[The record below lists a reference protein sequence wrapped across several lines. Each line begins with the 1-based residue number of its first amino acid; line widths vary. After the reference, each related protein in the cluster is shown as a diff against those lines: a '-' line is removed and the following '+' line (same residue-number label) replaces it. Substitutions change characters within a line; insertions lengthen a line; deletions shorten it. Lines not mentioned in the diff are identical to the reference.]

1 VNERRITT
9 AIVAV
14 LVGTAVCFRLL
25 HLGSIPG
32 INGDEGW
39 WGVQAT
45 HWLHGQPYQ
54 ATTTSGNPIDMFLLV
69 PLGLVHG
76 LAPPSF
82 VLLRIIPATVNLL
95 ALAVGFVLVRR
106 LYDETTAWIQ
116 TITLAILPTAISHS
130 RFCQD
135 PSQSIPWTGLVVY
148 LSLLGLQE
156 RRRAWLYAA
165 GVILLFPVAIWTH
178 PTNVFIAPFV
188 LLPVAAAAAP
198 LVPRSRRGRT
208 IVVAVTAGLVIVAAA
223 AALPSLSHYAASN
236 AFLNR
241 PWLSVAGA
249 RLTHIAAW
257 YEFLKNYIRLFD
269 GVTIYHYFVDPH
281 AISRASD
288 IGFGLVFVVVAWG
301 LRLALQEPRPADAG
315 LVFAWVSMCLLFFAF
330 GGPEAIRPHA
340 ERWGLCLIAPGT
352 VVIARAFAAVIAR
365 APARRAWTIGA
376 AAAAAAGL
384 LGSFYLNY
392 FREFETSGGRS
403 HITFITA
410 ATEPKQQALEQVL
423 AKRTA
428 GEPVLIVAQQWWQ
441 FWPITYLA
449 QAHPEVTVTMTLPP
463 DDRPELQEALAR
475 GRLFFVEFTGSE
487 ELTRAIDWIRGHGY
501 QSAETVV
508 HDAGGHDLLTVL
520 QVAPPPSR

>member
-1 VNERRITT
+1 MNERRITT

-148 LSLLGLQE
+148 LSLLGLRE

-165 GVILLFPVAIWTH
+165 AVILLFPVAIWTH
-178 PTNVFIAPFV
+178 PTNVFIAPFLV
-188 LLPVAAAAAP
+188 LPLAAA
-198 LVPRSRRGRT
+198 
-208 IVVAVTAGLVIVAAA
+208 
-223 AALPSLSHYAASN
+223 
-236 AFLNR
+236 
-241 PWLSVAGA
+241 AGA
-249 RLTHIAAW
+249 RLPIT
-257 YEFLKNYIRLFD
+257 RR
-269 GVTIYHYFVDPH
+269 GR
-281 AISRASD
+281 AILA
-288 IGFGLVFVVVAWG
+288 VAVVVLLVLG
-301 LRLALQEPRPADAG
+301 LLVVRTGLTHLAGTIDYLDKPWLSMAAARMIDGAQWFE
-315 LVFAWVSMCLLFFAF
+315 FAILHRVL
-330 GGPEAIRPHA
+330 G
-340 ERWGLCLIAPGT
+340 ERWA
-352 VVIARAFAAVIAR
+352 
-365 APARRAWTIGA
+365 
-376 AAAAAAGL
+376 
-384 LGSFYLNY
+384 LGH
-392 FREFETSGGRS
+392 G
-403 HITFITA
+403 
-410 ATEPKQQALEQVL
+410 
-423 AKRTA
+423 
-428 GEPVLIVAQQWWQ
+428 
-441 FWPITYLA
+441 
-449 QAHPEVTVTMTLPP
+449 
-463 DDRPELQEALAR
+463 
-475 GRLFFVEFTGSE
+475 GSE
-487 ELTRAIDWIRGHGY
+487 
-501 QSAETVV
+501 
-508 HDAGGHDLLTVL
+508 VL
-520 QVAPPPSR
+520 KRCV